1 MAVPPSQDNDSGD
14 GEVAMA
20 ALGTAAGEKFGGGDG
35 LDSRTLHMAA
45 IARHSRLLRK
55 ELLSMVK
62 VHHFNA

>member
-20 ALGTAAGEKFGGGDG
+20 ALDTTAGEKFGGGDG

-45 IARHSRLLRK
+45 ITKHSRLLRK